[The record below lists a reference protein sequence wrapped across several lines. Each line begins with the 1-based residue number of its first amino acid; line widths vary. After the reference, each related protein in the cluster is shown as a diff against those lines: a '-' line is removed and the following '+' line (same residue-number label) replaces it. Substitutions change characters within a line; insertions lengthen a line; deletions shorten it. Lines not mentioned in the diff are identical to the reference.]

1 MQGRT
6 LPKLHCEEKHGVPYN
21 ATFVERCPHLLCW
34 TLGMQTSELYL
45 APTEH
50 FLYAK
55 HCSEG
60 LQHLS
65 YLILVTARSSRCS
78 YYPHFADGKA
88 DTAKTKNLT
97 KTTQLVS
104 DRAGPRSQGVG
115 LQNHM
120 LRLRCDAGLQR
131 GLRAIPEQVA
141 THGPGAVLISL
152 HILVSPC
159 EAGINVSMCR

>member
-115 LQNHM
+115 LQNHLLITWHDQPNPFAFPKNLFSILFKCIPLIQVPM
-120 LRLRCDAGLQR
+120 LKF
-131 GLRAIPEQVA
+131 
-141 THGPGAVLISL
+141 
-152 HILVSPC
+152 
-159 EAGINVSMCR
+159 